1 MAKPNIPNQKKAY
14 NDLRLRIDKYTLLI
28 EDIYNAYNLEASKI
42 ALSTPFSEGVF
53 RFSDFPL
60 TKDKVEKM
68 LEMWRKD
75 MTGAIKATTSQE
87 WKKSNEFQD
96 LLADGAMKYYYG
108 AANGKRK
115 RKYYQTNSDAYQ
127 AFIERKDKG
136 MNLSKKIW
144 VQSQDYKEEL
154 EAAISTGIQK
164 GMSAVTLSKKVSKY
178 LIDYPLLQK
187 EYKEKFGKATT
198 AKNCEYR
205 SIRLARS
212 EINIAYRE
220 AEQKRWSQ
228 FDFVVGKEIKISK
241 VHFHRMPMGDLCD
254 ELQGKYPKDFPWNG
268 WHPNCFCYEIPIL
281 KDEDEFFEL
290 EENEAGKNAVKDVP
304 NVFVD
309 WVDRNKDRILRAEE
323 RNTLPYFIRDNY
335 NTVKGIITPKIA
347 SDILKKAELRH
358 AARTKEQIQEIQDRW
373 DERKKWNDNNL
384 DIEKELGIKRG
395 KPMSFEEANELRGN
409 RLYVPKYKI
418 EDGRRKLN
426 EVYSI
431 QNEQYHVNCQSC
443 VVANELRRRGF
454 DVTAFGNTKGSI
466 PEKLSHH
473 TELIWLDKDG
483 NIPKS
488 LLAGGRYIDANTYRI
503 KTKTHKKMMDEFAVL
518 TSEPGRYHLKWGW
531 KKSRDGHIITAE
543 RKHDGSLIIYDP
555 QNGEKIKKFV
565 QYSKYISPAG
575 GIRVLRVDNLSV
587 NTEIINKVVYNVDKR
602 IKDFFAASTKSFT
615 NGNMKDV
622 YVSRKAAL
630 NSDRFI
636 LDVISKPNL
645 FTKKINR
652 SKKSLART
660 LNHCNDVSEID
671 ALAYIWENI
680 DKMSYVR
687 YSVLGEGKDL
697 TTKKAIKN
705 IENKKKRG
713 VVGYHV
719 YKFKFK
725 NKEMFIKTE
734 EHRGGFEQF
743 YSFTLN

>member
-68 LEMWRKD
+68 LEMWRED

-87 WKKSNEFQD
+87 WKKSNELQD

-108 AANGKRK
+108 SANGKRK

-335 NTVKGIITPKIA
+335 NTVKGIITPNLVL
-347 SDILKKAELRH
+347 STLEKAKLRH

-418 EDGRRKLN
+418 EDGRWKLN

-454 DVTAFGNTKGSI
+454 DVTAFGNTKGSF
-466 PEKLSHH
+466 PEKLSYH
-473 TELIWLDKDG
+473 TEMIWLDKDG
-483 NIPKS
+483 KTPKS
-488 LLAGGRYIDANTYRI
+488 IIAGGQYVDRGSLKI
-503 KTKTHKKMMDEFAVL
+503 KTKSRSLMLKELDMITK
-518 TSEPGRYHLKWGW
+518 TPGRYHVKWGW
-531 KKSRDGHIITAE
+531 KGRTSGHIITAE
-543 RKHDGSLIIYDP
+543 RTSDGKLAFYDP

-565 QYSKYISPAG
+565 QYSKDISPAG

-602 IKDFFAASTKSFT
+602 IKDLMTFSENSFV
-615 NGNMKDV
+615 GG
-622 YVSRKAAL
+622 SRNIDFLRKEAL
-630 NSDRFI
+630 NSNRFMRKKNTA
-636 LDVISKPNL
+636 LDNLMTKNLLRSDKPL
-645 FTKKINR
+645 ERALI
-652 SKKSLART
+652 
-660 LNHCNDVSEID
+660 HCKNKEEIEM
-671 ALAYIWENI
+671 LEYIWNNP
-680 DKMSYVR
+680 DVLQYVR
-687 YSVLGEGKDL
+687 YSILGEGKDINNE
-697 TTKKAIKN
+697 KDRRN
-705 IENKKKRG
+705 IEKKRKRG
-713 VVGYHV
+713 VVGYCL
-719 YKFKFK
+719 YQFSY
-725 NKEMFIKTE
+725 NKKIFFYKTE
-734 EHRGGFEQF
+734 EHRKGFEQF
-743 YSFTLN
+743 YSFTKN